1 MTKEYDTELVKQ
13 RCQELQKSASDLCE
27 HDIPDWLRQRLTHII
42 DEARALDS
50 VLSDE
55 TSSGHG
61 RD

>member
-1 MTKEYDTELVKQ
+1 MTKEFDTELVKLK
-13 RCQELQKSASDLCE
+13 CQELQKAASDLCG
-27 HDIPDWLRQRLTHII
+27 HDIPDWLKGRLTHII

>member
-1 MTKEYDTELVKQ
+1 MTKEYDSELVKQ
-13 RCQELQKSASDLCE
+13 RCQELQKAASDLCE
-27 HDIPDWLRQRLTHII
+27 HDIPDWLRSRLAHII
-42 DEARALDS
+42 DEARSLDI

>member
-1 MTKEYDTELVKQ
+1 MLKEFDTEVVKQ
-13 RCQELQKSASDLCE
+13 KCIELQKAANDLCA
-27 HDIPDWLRQRLTHII
+27 HDIPQWLKDRLTHII
-42 DEARALDS
+42 DEARSLDS